1 MDISDFD
8 ITAQEEDGVIAGGE
22 VIADA
27 EDDAEVLEDEKPKY
41 NVPGGE
47 DMDNLPGM
55 FRNWYLDYAS
65 YVILERA
72 VPHIEDGLKPVQR
85 RILHTMHTLDDGRFN
100 KVANIVGST
109 MAYHPHGDASIG
121 AALVQLGQKHL
132 LIDTQG
138 NWGNIITGDEASAP
152 RYIEARLSPF
162 ALETLF
168 SPKVTEWTKS
178 YDGRKDEPVTL
189 PSKFPL
195 LLAQGVEGIAVGLS
209 SKILPHNFNEI
220 LEAAIAVLHN
230 RPFTLYP
237 DFQTGGLMDASRY
250 NDGRRGGNVRIRA
263 KIEKIDNK
271 TLSITEIP
279 YGKTTA
285 TVIASIL
292 SAMEKGKIKIRKVD
306 DITSGEANILVH
318 LQPGTSSDKA
328 IDALYAF
335 TDCEISISPNCCVI
349 LDRKPAFM
357 SVSELLRRSVAY
369 TMDLLRRELEIRFA
383 EKREEQ
389 YYMSL
394 ERIFISERM
403 YKDEPVELAREM
415 EKVVAHLHG
424 RFEPW
429 KPHLYRALTDEDMIR
444 LWEIRMKRILSFN
457 VAKADEK
464 IAEINAELEE
474 IEYNLNHLV
483 EYAEKWYVHL
493 RDTYGHEY
501 PRRTVVRSFENIEA
515 SKVAEANKKLY
526 YDKAGGFIGTALK
539 DAEFK
544 CLCSDIDDILIINS
558 DGTYKIVRT
567 PEKLFVGKKV
577 KYVAKFNKNDRR
589 TVYNVVYRNGKPGET
604 DDKGKP
610 AGWVYK
616 KRFFITGLTR
626 DKEYDVTQGLPGSML
641 LYLTAN
647 PNGEAE
653 MARAI
658 LKPEKDA
665 LPFRMETRGRKR
677 NPLTDIDINF
687 AELDIKGKESLGNL
701 VTKHEVKEVVFDHA
715 LGSTLGGREVWFDYD
730 VMRINYD
737 GRGSSLGIFQGSDKV
752 LVVLKS
758 GEYYTT
764 TFSDDQHFEE
774 PIERIERFDEHKV
787 WTLAM
792 HDPESGFAYLKRF
805 RFEVSARKQRF
816 VGTSEKA
823 KMLLL
828 TDSPLPILHVEF
840 GAHDRHRLAI
850 EIDADEFIGVK
861 GFKAKGK
868 RISIFKVKKVEQI
881 SEREPAEIAGTPEIN
896 PEVADVAPN
905 SLFAD
910 EDIN

>member
-1 MDISDFD
+1 MDIHDFNITPQPTDSDYSTELNTGKNYT
-8 ITAQEEDGVIAGGE
+8 I
-22 VIADA
+22 
-27 EDDAEVLEDEKPKY
+27 
-41 NVPGGE
+41 PGGNDNE
-47 DMDNLPGM
+47 NLPGM

-85 RILHTMHTLDDGRFN
+85 RILHTMQTLDDGRFN

-121 AALVQLGQKHL
+121 AALVQLGQKNL

-168 SPKVTEWTKS
+168 SPKITEWTKS

-189 PSKFPL
+189 PVKFPL

-220 LEAAIAVLHN
+220 INAAIDALHQ
-230 RPFTLYP
+230 REFTLLP
-237 DFQTGGLMDASRY
+237 DFQTGGQMDASRY
-250 NDGRRGGNVRIRA
+250 NDGRRGGNIRVRA

-279 YGKTTA
+279 FGKTTA
-285 TVIASIL
+285 TVISSIL

-306 DITSGEANILVH
+306 DITSGEAMILVH

-349 LDRKPAFM
+349 LDSKPAFM
-357 SVSELLRRSVAY
+357 GVS
-369 TMDLLRRELEIRFA
+369 DLLRHSVDNTLQLLQRELQIKLS
-383 EKREEQ
+383 EKKEEQ
-389 YYMSL
+389 YFLSL
-394 ERIFISERM
+394 EKIFITERM
-403 YKDEPVELAREM
+403 YKDEQIELAREM
-415 EKVVAHLHG
+415 EKVTSHLHT
-424 RFEPW
+424 RFQPW
-429 KPHLYRALTDEDMIR
+429 KPLLYRTLTDDDMLR

-457 VAKADEK
+457 SRRAEEK
-464 IAEINAELEE
+464 IAEITAEINE
-474 IEYNLNHLV
+474 IEYNLAHIR
-483 EYAEKWYVHL
+483 EYTEKWYIHL
-493 RDTYGHEY
+493 RDTYGAAF
-501 PRRTVVRSFENIEA
+501 PRRTSIRNFENIEA
-515 SKVAEANKKLY
+515 SKVAEANKRLY
-526 YDKAGGFIGTALK
+526 YDKAGGFLGTALK

-544 CLCSDIDDILIINS
+544 CLCSDIDDILIVNS

-577 KYVAKFNKNDRR
+577 EHVAKFNKNDKR
-589 TVYNVVYRNGKPGET
+589 TVYNVVYRNGRLGDT
-604 DDKGKP
+604 DEKGKP
-610 AGWVYK
+610 AGWVFK

-626 DKEYDVTQGLPGSML
+626 DKEYSITQGLPGSTML
-641 LYLTAN
+641 YFTAN

-658 LKPEKDA
+658 IKPSKDTLDFRTEK
-665 LPFRMETRGRKR
+665 RGRKK
-677 NPLTDIDINF
+677 NADTDIYINF
-687 AELDIKGKESLGNL
+687 AELAIKNKESLGNL
-701 VTKHEVKEVVFDHA
+701 VTKEDVAKVVFDHT
-715 LGSTLGGREVWFDYD
+715 LGSTLGGREVWFDFD

-737 GRGSSLGIFQGSDKV
+737 GRGQSLGIFQGSDKV
-752 LVVLKS
+752 LVILKN

-764 TFSDDQHFEE
+764 TFSDDQHFDE
-774 PIERIERFDEHKV
+774 PIDRIERFDKHKI
-787 WTLAM
+787 WTLALF
-792 HDPESGFAYLKRF
+792 DPEAGYAYLKRF
-805 RFEVSARKQRF
+805 NLEPSSRKQRF
-816 VGTSEKA
+816 AGINEKA
-823 KMLLL
+823 KIYLL
-828 TDSPLPILHVEF
+828 TDTVAPLLEVEF
-840 GAHDRHRLAI
+840 GAHDRHRLPL
-850 EIDADEFIGVK
+850 EIDAEEFIGVK
-861 GFKAKGK
+861 SFKAKGK
-868 RISIFKVKKVEQI
+868 RISTFKVRDVKEIGAK
-881 SEREPAEIAGTPEIN
+881 EPATPEETPSSP
-896 PEVADVAPN
+896 PESTAPQPESTTSQPFTD

-910 EDIN
+910 EDLD